1 MTFFKLKFFGQ
12 LPINHLKAPLTL
24 GGAKEKGLFDLS
36 NLQKLREKA
45 VNMEIPGNDFRI
57 KNKTIQDRIKV
68 GEKSPAVKSEVASS
82 ADGEQIK
89 ISSRARDVQL
99 ANEVINTTPNVRASE
114 VARVKAAIEKGYN
127 VDSKDIAEGILKNLL
142 QES

>member
-1 MTFFKLKFFGQ
+1 
-12 LPINHLKAPLTL
+12 
-24 GGAKEKGLFDLS
+24 
-36 NLQKLREKA
+36 
-45 VNMEIPGNDFRI
+45 MEIPGNDFRI
-57 KNKTIQDRIKV
+57 KNKSIQDRVKV
-68 GEKSPAVKSEVASS
+68 GEKTSVSKSESGKSVT
-82 ADGEQIK
+82 DGEQIK

-127 VDSKDIAEGILKNLL
+127 VNSRDIAEGILKNIL

>member
-1 MTFFKLKFFGQ
+1 
-12 LPINHLKAPLTL
+12 
-24 GGAKEKGLFDLS
+24 
-36 NLQKLREKA
+36 
-45 VNMEIPGNDFRI
+45 MEIPGNDFRI
-57 KNKTIQDRIKV
+57 KNKTIQDRVKV
-68 GEKSPAVKSEVASS
+68 GEKAPVTKSEGEATAS
-82 ADGEQIK
+82 GEQIK

-99 ANEVINTTPNVRASE
+99 ANEVINTTSNVRASE

>member
-1 MTFFKLKFFGQ
+1 
-12 LPINHLKAPLTL
+12 
-24 GGAKEKGLFDLS
+24 
-36 NLQKLREKA
+36 
-45 VNMEIPGNDFRI
+45 MEIPGNDFRI
-57 KNKTIQDRIKV
+57 KNKTIQDRVKV
-68 GEKSPAVKSEVASS
+68 GDKAPVAKSDSAPAAG
-82 ADGEQIK
+82 GEQIK

-127 VDSKDIAEGILKNLL
+127 VDSRDIAEGILRNLL

>member
-1 MTFFKLKFFGQ
+1 
-12 LPINHLKAPLTL
+12 
-24 GGAKEKGLFDLS
+24 
-36 NLQKLREKA
+36 
-45 VNMEIPGNDFRI
+45 MEIPGNDFRI
-57 KNKTIQDRIKV
+57 KNKIIQDKVKV
-68 GEKSPAVKSEVASS
+68 GDKAPVAKSEGGTPGAG
-82 ADGEQIK
+82 GEQIK

-127 VDSKDIAEGILKNLL
+127 VDSRDIAEGILRNLL